1 MDCVK
6 DFELHELDVRRIQ
19 DEVQGLYRRKQPYR
33 IFHGSTNSTRPA
45 HNDTVVD
52 ISCLRRILKIDPYL
66 QTALVEPTVP
76 VDKLV
81 EATLEVGLI
90 PPVVMEF
97 PGITVGGGFS
107 GSADGSSSFKSGYF
121 SETVREIEIVRADG
135 EVCRASA
142 SKNTDLF
149 HGAAGAAGTLGII
162 TLLELRLVPTKTYVR
177 LTYYPTSSIG
187 EAVDS
192 ITRETKNSMN
202 DYVDGI
208 LYARN
213 SGVVMAGVLTD
224 TKPPSVNI
232 QRFSGPWDPWF
243 YMHVRER
250 VQTRLETGAE
260 GMVDYIPLREYL
272 FRYDRGAFW
281 VGRECFKCFGFVPF
295 NSLTRW
301 FLDDF
306 MHTRMLYRA
315 LHASNS
321 SFKFMKQDLSLP
333 YSKAQAFVEY
343 TADNLEIWPLW
354 LCPLRATQGPT
365 FHPSSNRQGDPQTSP
380 EPMLNI
386 GLCGRAS
393 QDLITFVEQNRDL
406 ERRVRDLDGCKV
418 LYSHTYYTEQEFWDL
433 YDRNGYD
440 KLRERYRATTLPSIY
455 EKVNVGVYLSELQG
469 KQSWSEWLWSSWPL
483 LGITGIVAAVR
494 SGDYVY
500 HRQPIWRRLWE
511 RGVQDKLD

>member
-1 MDCVK
+1 MECVK

-19 DEVQGLYRRKQPYR
+19 DEVQDSYRRKQPYH

-76 VDKLV
+76 MDKLV
-81 EATLEVGLI
+81 EATLEVGLM

-107 GSADGSSSFKSGYF
+107 GSAGGSSSFKSGYF

-162 TLLELRLVPTKTYVR
+162 TLLELRLIPA
-177 LTYYPTSSIG
+177 
-187 EAVDS
+187 E
-192 ITRETKNSMN
+192 M
-202 DYVDGI
+202 
-208 LYARN
+208 
-213 SGVVMAGVLTD
+213 
-224 TKPPSVNI
+224 
-232 QRFSGPWDPWF
+232 FSGPWDPWF

-321 SFKFMKQDLSLP
+321 SFKFMIQDLSLP

-343 TADNLEIWPLW
+343 TADKIEIWPLW

-365 FHPSSNRQGDPQTSP
+365 FHPSSNRQGDPKTSP

-386 GLCGRAS
+386 GLWGRAS

-433 YDRNGYD
+433 YDRTGYD

-483 LGITGIVAAVR
+483 PGITGIVAAVR

-500 HRQPIWRRLWE
+500 HRQLIWRRLWE